1 MQQRVYV
8 NSESTDSSDF
18 GPTVSRQAASI
29 PNSSISHTLTESDS
43 SAPPTPL
50 MTGSPREETPEAL
63 RRQMVANAEFEDVAE
78 SLIVDLMRAIGR
90 RKTLSEEVRSLCL
103 AALRTLV
110 VAHPKSIYLRP
121 ILEEKRAQQHAAAAA
136 AASLEELAKQRKK
149 SSQKSATTT
158 TTTTNQSNGEDVVED
173 QSASKAPQ
181 KPAKG
186 APFPK
191 ELKYPLPFTVVEYI
205 SKVDNFNRQFLCYI
219 DVCYGAK
226 MVCEYI
232 PGVHMKITST
242 YSRSRFHSFSPKV
255 VIYSKPP
262 YRIAMFTNAIIVHT
276 TQLSFDIAGRA
287 GWPAARALRARE
299 SLDWGHN
306 ERLSHLRSEH
316 LRVHCAPLRSNRV
329 PQCLFS
335 IANNYCTTVHCET
348 SINFFSRMLTEGLP
362 FRHSYLHRTDTNK
375 NILH

>member
-1 MQQRVYV
+1 MFSVLRTIENSKKSISSNSESSALTSGFIRLQPADLSRFSNFQESSIKNFKGKEPRLICAPGGSALQLAACKSNKSSPIEPSIPSPSSPFSPTPQMSRVDISISSVTSASIQANTNNAKFIEQSLSDPKLQMQQRVYV
-8 NSESTDSSDF
+8 NSGSTDSSDF
-18 GPTVSRQAASI
+18 GSTASRRAASV
-29 PNSSISHTLTESDS
+29 PNSSISHTFTESDS
-43 SAPPTPL
+43 SAPPTPSK
-50 MTGSPREETPEAL
+50 TGSPREETPEAQ

-149 SSQKSATTT
+149 SSQKSATA
-158 TTTTNQSNGEDVVED
+158 TTTTNQSDGEDVVED
-173 QSASKAPQ
+173 RSASRAPE
-181 KPAKG
+181 KPAKA

-226 MVCEYI
+226 MVCEYC
-232 PGVHMKITST
+232 T
-242 YSRSRFHSFSPKV
+242 Y
-255 VIYSKPP
+255 I
-262 YRIAMFTNAIIVHT
+262 
-276 TQLSFDIAGRA
+276 
-287 GWPAARALRARE
+287 
-299 SLDWGHN
+299 
-306 ERLSHLRSEH
+306 
-316 LRVHCAPLRSNRV
+316 
-329 PQCLFS
+329 
-335 IANNYCTTVHCET
+335 
-348 SINFFSRMLTEGLP
+348 
-362 FRHSYLHRTDTNK
+362 
-375 NILH
+375 